1 MRKLLSVLL
10 AGAFIVSAA
19 GALSACNRTE
29 ASGIEQKVEAAASMT
44 EDELIA
50 EAAKETG
57 KFVAYGNSSRIVDA
71 MEGFVAKYGTQLN
84 LSSSNAAASKQTD
97 TEIFTLIDT
106 ESKASSNTQ
115 NASMVLIQDSA
126 SLDLYRTSTDLF
138 YNYVPASL
146 GSNISESDKV
156 PLAQQ
161 YINKLFMW
169 NNQGSDVPEFSNV
182 WELTEDTYKD
192 KIFFK
197 SPKSEQVNMNFLIML
212 DRRRMVRK
220 AGRRLPCTQ
229 QQHCGRRCR
238 LGQKVRE
245 LRLQVISEF
254 IANCNFSIN
263 SDTTM
268 AQNLSKPENAG
279 RMGLFVLSK
288 LRDDS
293 VLTENLQVAAWNEGS
308 DNNYVKIEP
317 FAGFMYALYAQLASH
332 GPRPYTAMLFI
343 NYLMTAE
350 GFAPWA
356 PWADI
361 PPILLSLLPKAT
373 ANFRS
378 GATTSSLKTENTS
391 SALRRKWKTTSTV
404 FSNKV

>member
-19 GALSACNRTE
+19 GALSACNKTE
-29 ASGIEQKVEAAASMT
+29 ASGIEQKVEAAATMT

-106 ESKASSNTQ
+106 ESRASSNTQ

-212 DRRRMVRK
+212 TGEEWSGKLEDAYLALNNNTAADDVGSGK
-220 AGRRLPCTQ
+220 KYENYGY
-229 QQHCGRRCR
+229 
-238 LGQKVRE
+238 KW
-245 LRLQVISEF
+245 ISEF

-293 VLTENLQVAAWNEGS
+293 VLTENLQVAAWNKGS

-356 PWADI
+356 SLGGYSSNSSI
-361 PPILLSLLPKAT
+361 PVTEGDSELSFWRDNLVFEDGKYIISVKTKVEDYINGLLK
-373 ANFRS
+373 
-378 GATTSSLKTENTS
+378 
-391 SALRRKWKTTSTV
+391 
-404 FSNKV
+404 

>member
-10 AGAFIVSAA
+10 AGAFMISAA
-19 GALSACNRTE
+19 GALSACRNNGE
-29 ASGIEQKVEAAASMT
+29 ASGIADKVEAAATMT

-71 MEGFVAKYGTQLN
+71 MEGFVAKYGTKLN
-84 LSSSNAAASKQTD
+84 LSSNNATATKQTD

-106 ESKASSNTQ
+106 ESKASSNAQ

-138 YNYVPASL
+138 YNYVPSSL
-146 GSNISESDKV
+146 GSNISDADKV

-169 NNQGSDVPEFSNV
+169 NTQGSEVPEFSNV
-182 WELTEDTYKD
+182 WELTDASYKD

-212 DRRRMVRK
+212 TGEEWSGKLEDAYLALNDNVAATDVGEGK
-220 AGRRLPCTQ
+220 KYENYGYKLIT
-229 QQHCGRRCR
+229 
-238 LGQKVRE
+238 
-245 LRLQVISEF
+245 EF

-263 SDTTM
+263 SDTTI
-268 AQNLSKPENAG
+268 AQSLSKPENEG

-288 LRDDS
+288 LRDES
-293 VLTENLQVAAWNEGS
+293 VITENLQVAAWKEGS
-308 DNNYVKIEP
+308 DNKYVKIEP
-317 FAGFMYALYAQLASH
+317 FAGFMYALYAQLASY

-343 NYLMTAE
+343 NYLMTDE
-350 GFAPWA
+350 GFEPWA
-356 PWADI
+356 SLGGYSSNSSI
-361 PPILLSLLPKAT
+361 PVTEGDSELSFWRDNLVFEDGKYIISVKTKVEDYINGLLK
-373 ANFRS
+373 
-378 GATTSSLKTENTS
+378 
-391 SALRRKWKTTSTV
+391 
-404 FSNKV
+404 

>member
-10 AGAFIVSAA
+10 AGAFMISAA

-29 ASGIEQKVEAAASMT
+29 ASDIEKKVEAAATMT

-71 MEGFVAKYGTQLN
+71 MEGFIGKYGKQLN
-84 LSSSNAAASKQTD
+84 LSSSNAAASKQSD
-97 TEIFTLIDT
+97 TQIFTLLNT
-106 ESKASSNTQ
+106 EATSSNKSE

-126 SLDLYRTSTDLF
+126 SLNLYRSTSDLF
-138 YNYVPASL
+138 CNYVPASL
-146 GSNISESDKV
+146 GDNISDADMV

-161 YINKLFMW
+161 YINKLFIW
-169 NNQGSDVPEFSNV
+169 NNTGNDVPEFSNV
-182 WELTEDTYKD
+182 WELTDPSYD
-192 KIFFK
+192 NKIFFK
-197 SPKSEQVNMNFLIML
+197 SPNSEQVNMNFLIML
-212 DRRRMVRK
+212 TGEEWSGKLEDAYLKLNNNVAATDVGK
-220 AGRRLPCTQ
+220 GKTYENY
-229 QQHCGRRCR
+229 GY
-238 LGQKVRE
+238 KW
-245 LRLQVISEF
+245 ISEF
-254 IANCNFSIN
+254 IANCNFTIT

-268 AQNLSKPENAG
+268 AQNLSKTDNAG
-279 RMGLFVLSK
+279 NMGLFVLSK

-293 VLTENLQVAAWNEGS
+293 VLTENLQVAAWNKGS
-308 DNNYVKIEP
+308 DNKYVKIEP

-356 PWADI
+356 SLGGYSSNSSIAVTEGDSELSFWRDNLVFEDGEYI
-361 PPILLSLLPKAT
+361 ISVKTKVEDYINGLL
-373 ANFRS
+373 
-378 GATTSSLKTENTS
+378 
-391 SALRRKWKTTSTV
+391 
-404 FSNKV
+404 

>member
-1 MRKLLSVLL
+1 
-10 AGAFIVSAA
+10 
-19 GALSACNRTE
+19 
-29 ASGIEQKVEAAASMT
+29 MT

-106 ESKASSNTQ
+106 ESRASSNTQ

-169 NNQGSDVPEFSNV
+169 NNQGSEVPEFSNV

-197 SPKSEQVNMNFLIML
+197 SPKDEQVNMNFLIML
-212 DRRRMVRK
+212 TSEEWSGKLEDAYLALNNNTAADDVGSGK
-220 AGRRLPCTQ
+220 TYENYGY
-229 QQHCGRRCR
+229 
-238 LGQKVRE
+238 KW
-245 LRLQVISEF
+245 ISEF

-263 SDTTM
+263 SDTKM

-279 RMGLFVLSK
+279 RMG
-288 LRDDS
+288 
-293 VLTENLQVAAWNEGS
+293 
-308 DNNYVKIEP
+308 
-317 FAGFMYALYAQLASH
+317 
-332 GPRPYTAMLFI
+332 
-343 NYLMTAE
+343 
-350 GFAPWA
+350 
-356 PWADI
+356 
-361 PPILLSLLPKAT
+361 
-373 ANFRS
+373 
-378 GATTSSLKTENTS
+378 
-391 SALRRKWKTTSTV
+391 
-404 FSNKV
+404 

>member
-19 GALSACNRTE
+19 GALSACNKTE
-29 ASGIEQKVEAAASMT
+29 ASGIEQKVEAAATMT

-197 SPKSEQVNMNFLIML
+197 SPKDEQVNMNFLIML
-212 DRRRMVRK
+212 TSEEWSGKLEDAYLALNNTAADDVGSGK
-220 AGRRLPCTQ
+220 KYENYGY
-229 QQHCGRRCR
+229 
-238 LGQKVRE
+238 KW
-245 LRLQVISEF
+245 ISEF

-293 VLTENLQVAAWNEGS
+293 VLTENLQVAAWNKGS

-343 NYLMTAE
+343 NYLID
-350 GFAPWA
+350 G
-356 PWADI
+356 
-361 PPILLSLLPKAT
+361 
-373 ANFRS
+373 
-378 GATTSSLKTENTS
+378 
-391 SALRRKWKTTSTV
+391 
-404 FSNKV
+404 